1 MGPVILS
8 TPTPGL
14 EPPTGLRTRYSAGS
28 RVRSSTWG
36 RRMMSSPPG
45 ETVFLRSPLMSHTRT
60 VWSRLA
66 LTTCARLRA

>member
-1 MGPVILS
+1 MGPAILS
-8 TPTPGL
+8 IPSPEL
-14 EPPTGLRTRYSAGS
+14 KPPTGLRVKYSAGS
-28 RVRSSTWG
+28 RGFSITWG